1 MKYSE
6 VFERQGVLRNIPLEY
21 DGLKVSSELAAKIIL
36 MRVAYDK
43 EVKSFEDDMQEAL
56 KAMKPEGF
64 DERSGKFAKLE
75 DTDRKAAAHK
85 EWEEKGSEGEAPE
98 CPSEEELSEAEA
110 VRPGKESYGKEL
122 EDLNAK
128 YMEARRQKL
137 DEESGMKDRRLTEK
151 DLSEIISVTGTQGTI
166 KITIG
171 NGQETGID
179 KEQFLGI
186 VAGVLVE

>member
-6 VFERQGVLRNIPLEY
+6 VFERQGVLRNIPLES

-75 DTDRKAAAHK
+75 DTDRKAAACK
-85 EWEEKGSEGEAPE
+85 EWVKKGSEGEAPA
-98 CPSEEELSEAEA
+98 CPSEEELEEAEA
-110 VRPGKESYGKEL
+110 VRPGKEAYEKEL
-122 EDLNAK
+122 EELNVK

-137 DEESGMKDRRLTEK
+137 DEDSGMKGRCLTEK